1 MKKFLLL
8 VILFSINFT
17 FTFAH
22 QPKLIKYSP
31 SSNEPHDVIEPEI
44 SKAYYGKLSGEPHFY
59 KIKSDSEFSFYA
71 GITIPKIDDNIK
83 WISLEV
89 FDQNNNSIFY
99 ENGKEYNWKAWYE
112 PYARD
117 WYWIGPQ
124 IGIHNDKEFKSSLK
138 MNKGIYLIK
147 VFNQDNIGHYSLA
160 VGEKEFF
167 GSNMLEKIFT
177 WTPII
182 FYIGPYMDI
191 VHWQKFDIR
200 AYIPHIILL
209 IIFFISYVAL
219 KKILLRK
226 KKHFE

>member
-1 MKKFLLL
+1 MKTIFLIIFIFISSQTL
-8 VILFSINFT
+8 
-17 FTFAH
+17 AH

-31 SSNEPHDVIEPEI
+31 SINNPHQVNLPEI
-44 SKAYYGKLSGEPHFY
+44 SKAYYGKLEGEPHYY
-59 KIKSDSEFSFYA
+59 KIESESKFSFYA
-71 GITIPKIDDNIK
+71 GISTPKVSDNYK
-83 WISLEV
+83 WFSIEV
-89 FDQNNNSIFY
+89 LDQNHNVIFSGD
-99 ENGKEYNWKAWYE
+99 GKDYQWKAWYE

-138 MNKGIYLIK
+138 INKGIYLIK

-182 FYIGPYMDI
+182 FYIGPYMDT
-191 VHWQKFDIR
+191 VHWQKFDLR

-209 IIFFISYVAL
+209 IIFFIIYMII
-219 KKILLRK
+219 KKIFLRK
-226 KKHFE
+226 KNTLNN